1 MKRITPYLLVLLAS
15 LFTACRRD
23 LWVYTDQFRQI
34 ELVIDWSSIREKP
47 GGMTWWFMN
56 QDHSGR
62 NYHETTAE
70 VTHAWL
76 YLPRGIYD
84 GVVFDYSP
92 AEYSH
97 QEFVGMTHGDSAL
110 VHQLPAADQPSVNQ
124 HLYGDY
130 AVPDYLTSI
139 PRYTPTGMYQVGAEP
154 EIMHADALHNVEIK
168 TGEEGELVRWEHGKD
183 YEANQTLT
191 TLRANPQTIVWHLY
205 VNVYVKG
212 LLHMSAVRGSIAGLA
227 DGCWLGSMRH
237 TSTPCLQA
245 LDSWGIAS
253 SNGEEGYIRASIAT
267 FGMPDRE
274 MPASF
279 TETRTGDDPDTD
291 APEAVDLEDSDN
303 ETGGIHTQI
312 GERLQLNLQFLLRDN
327 STVMNYHYDLSD
339 KYITLDGNQ
348 LTVEITIPADYTGDG
363 GEGDSGGAPD
373 LPYVESSDGAGFDAE
388 VTPWVDGGT
397 ADETM

>member
-34 ELVIDWSSIREKP
+34 ELETDWSSVRGTP
-47 GGMTWWFMN
+47 DGMTWWFMN
-56 QDHSGR
+56 RDHSGR
-62 NYHETTAE
+62 NYHETTAD

-110 VHQLPAADQPSVNQ
+110 VHQLLAADQPGVNQ

-139 PRYTPTGMYQVGAEP
+139 PRNPSTGMYQVGAEP
-154 EIMHADALHNVEIK
+154 EVMHADALHDVEIK
-168 TGEEGELVRWEHGKD
+168 TGEEGELVRWEYGED
-183 YEANQTLT
+183 YEANQPTI
-191 TLRANPQTIVWHLY
+191 TLRANPQAIVWHLY

-212 LLHMSAVRGSIAGLA
+212 LQHMSGVRGSIAGLA

-237 TSTPCLQA
+237 TSTPCLQV
-245 LDSWGIAS
+245 LDSWGLAS
-253 SNGEEGYIRASIAT
+253 SNGEEGYIRASVGT

-279 TETRTGDDPDTD
+279 TETRAGDV
-291 APEAVDLEDSDN
+291 PEGVDLENSDD
-303 ETGGIHTQI
+303 ETGGIPTQI
-312 GERLQLNLQFLLRDN
+312 GERLQLNLQFLLRDG
-327 STVMNYHYDLSD
+327 STVKNYHYDLGR
-339 KYITLDGNQ
+339 KYIAFDGNQ
-348 LTVEITIPADYTGDG
+348 LILEITIPADYTGDG
-363 GEGDSGGAPD
+363 GEGSSDGAPD
-373 LPYVESSDGAGFDAE
+373 LPYVESSDGAGFDAD
-388 VTPWVDGGT
+388 VTPWEDGGT